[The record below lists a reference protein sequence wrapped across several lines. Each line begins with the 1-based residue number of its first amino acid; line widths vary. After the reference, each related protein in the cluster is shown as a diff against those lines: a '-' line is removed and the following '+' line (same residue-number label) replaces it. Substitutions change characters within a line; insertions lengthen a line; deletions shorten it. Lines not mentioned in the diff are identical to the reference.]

1 MLLFVQL
8 ITVIIYKLY
17 NSKGGSMKKS
27 DFFKL
32 AFLYRKTKVWNF
44 LWDTEIFAIKLDD
57 GQIGYVSITG
67 REIDDTCTK
76 RENTDTLFSILS
88 SYC

>member
-1 MLLFVQL
+1 
-8 ITVIIYKLY
+8 
-17 NSKGGSMKKS
+17 MKKS

-32 AFLYRKTKVWNF
+32 AFLYRKTKVWKF

-76 RENTDTLFSILS
+76 RGNKDTLFSILS